1 VRDHQVWPHRA
12 NHAHGRIR
20 AQILTDQSGQRH
32 VFAQAEKGK
41 LAITDIDVFPPLIV
55 VIVVIEIKA

>member
-1 VRDHQVWPHRA
+1 MAGSARA
-12 NHAHGRIR
+12 E
-20 AQILTDQSGQRH
+20 ILTDQSGQRH

-41 LAITDIDVFPPLIV
+41 LAITDVDVFPPLIV